1 MQLSFLIIIMHQ
13 QVTRKVCDKCAK
25 EHKYAC
31 NHFDSMTQAK
41 LEDKA
46 NNHLESDTVWERKKD
61 FREFESLN

>member
-1 MQLSFLIIIMHQ
+1 MHP

-25 EHKYAC
+25 EHKHAC

-46 NNHLESDTVWERKKD
+46 NNHLESDTGKKKWIVTCGGGGVGG
-61 FREFESLN
+61 REEE